1 VRRLTPPLG
10 VVVFVVGS
18 ASLGSEI
25 AAARLLAPYFG
36 DSTIIWANTIGV
48 VLVALSIGY
57 WIGGRMADRDATPDG
72 LHRLVLIAAVLLAI
86 VPFLAGPFLGVAVD
100 ALDTV
105 QAGAFIGSLVGV
117 LVLVATPVLVLGMV
131 SPFAIRLALHAVDDA
146 GKTSG
151 RLYALSTLGSL
162 AGTFLSALLLIPLV
176 GTRRTFLA
184 FALALAIVGLLGIAR
199 ARWAV
204 VPAAVAGALALPV
217 GIVKAESDA
226 GRVVDDADTEYQY
239 ARVIESPGGE
249 RRLELNEGQAIHS
262 LIRPGSYLTDG
273 YWDDMIVLPAAAR
286 AGAPPRSVAIL
297 GNAGGTVA
305 RALGH
310 YWPDTLID
318 GVEIDREVSDL
329 GRRWFDMRAP
339 RLRTHTED
347 ARPFLRRTDECYD
360 AILVD
365 AYRQPYIPF
374 YMSTRE
380 FFELARDRLAPG
392 GRVIINVGHPERSDA
407 LEKVLTATMRE
418 AFASVVRVPAEPT
431 NTILVGGDAAL
442 TPAALGPAVER
453 LPADLRE
460 RARLDAEVAA
470 PGLRGGSVYTDD
482 KAPVEWLVDASL
494 VQVATE
500 GGER

>member
-1 VRRLTPPLG
+1 LSRLAPPLG
-10 VVVFVVGS
+10 LVVFVVGS

-48 VLVALSIGY
+48 VLVALSVGY
-57 WIGGRMADRDATPDG
+57 WIGGRMADRDATPAG
-72 LHRLVLIAAVLLAI
+72 LYRLVLIAAVLLAI
-86 VPFLAGPFLGVAVD
+86 VPFLAGPFLGAAVD

-105 QAGAFIGSLVGV
+105 QAGAFVGSLVGV

-131 SPFAIRLALHAVDDA
+131 SPFAIRLALHRVDDA
-146 GKTSG
+146 GRTSG

-176 GTRRTFLA
+176 GTRRTFLV
-184 FALALAIVGLLGIAR
+184 FALALAVVGLLGIAR
-199 ARWAV
+199 VRWAL
-204 VPAAVAGALALPV
+204 VPAAVAGAIALPV

-273 YWDDMIVLPAAAR
+273 YWDDMIVLPATSR
-286 AGAPPRSVAIL
+286 GGAPPRSVAIL

-305 RALGH
+305 RAIGH

-318 GVEIDREVSDL
+318 GVEIDREVSEL
-329 GRRWFDMRAP
+329 GRRWFDMHAP

-347 ARPFLRRTDECYD
+347 ARPFLRRTEERYD

-374 YMSTRE
+374 YLSTRE
-380 FFELARDRLAPG
+380 FFELAHDRLRPG

-418 AFASVVRVPAEPT
+418 AFASVVRVPAEAT
-431 NTILVGGDAAL
+431 NTILVAGDREL
-442 TPAALGPAVER
+442 TPASLRPAVQR

-460 RARLDAEVAA
+460 RATLDADIAA

-500 GGER
+500 GDER

>member
-1 VRRLTPPLG
+1 LSRLAPPLG
-10 VVVFVVGS
+10 LVVFVVGS

-48 VLVALSIGY
+48 VLVALSVGY
-57 WIGGRMADRDATPDG
+57 WIGGRMADRDATPAG
-72 LHRLVLIAAVLLAI
+72 LYRLLLIASVLLAI
-86 VPFLAGPFLGVAVD
+86 VPFLAGPFLGAAVD

-105 QAGAFIGSLVGV
+105 QAGAFVGSLVGV

-131 SPFAIRLALHAVDDA
+131 SPFAIRLALHRVDDA
-146 GKTSG
+146 GRTSG

-162 AGTFLSALLLIPLV
+162 AGTFLSALLFIPLI

-184 FALALAIVGLLGIAR
+184 FALALAVVGLLGIAR
-199 ARWAV
+199 VRWAL
-204 VPAAVAGALALPV
+204 VPAAVAGALVLPV
-217 GIVKAESDA
+217 GIVKAQSDA

-239 ARVIESPGGE
+239 ARVIQSSDGE

-286 AGAPPRSVAIL
+286 GGAPPRSVAIL

-318 GVEIDREVSDL
+318 GVEIDGEVSAL
-329 GRRWFDMRAP
+329 GRRWFDMHAP

-347 ARPFLRRTDECYD
+347 ARPFLRRTKERYD

-374 YMSTRE
+374 YLSTRE
-380 FFELARDRLAPG
+380 FFGLAHDRLRPG
-392 GRVIINVGHPERSDA
+392 GRVIINVGHPARSDA

-418 AFASVVRVPAEPT
+418 AFASVVRVPSEST
-431 NTILVGGDAAL
+431 NTILVAGDATL
-442 TPAALGPAVER
+442 TPASLRPAVDR

-460 RARLDAEVAA
+460 RAALDADIAQ

-494 VQVATE
+494 VQVAAE
-500 GGER
+500 GDER